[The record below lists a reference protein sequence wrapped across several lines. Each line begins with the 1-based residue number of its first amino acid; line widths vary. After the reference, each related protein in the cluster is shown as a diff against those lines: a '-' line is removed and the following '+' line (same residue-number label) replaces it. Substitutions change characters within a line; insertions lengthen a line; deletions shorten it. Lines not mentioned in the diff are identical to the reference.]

1 MSTNYNNPTKQ
12 QMVDFI
18 MANFETTPQD
28 DLTTLRG
35 IKNVLEKLIK
45 FREDRLIQQGI
56 DSDDFFDDDVYGEAT
71 EFLGYLNENRIN
83 NELEN
88 IQNTQNVSLATK
100 NKVPGEITDKIGSYI
115 VNTPENQSQMF
126 ETIKRFGGK
135 QKKSKRKVRRS
146 KKSRRSKRK
155 TRSSKR
161 KTRSSRRYARKKQRG
176 G

>member
-18 MANFETTPQD
+18 MANFETTTQD

-35 IKNVLEKLIK
+35 IKNVLEKLIE

-56 DSDDFFDDDVYGEAT
+56 DSDDFIDDDIYGEAA
-71 EFLGYLNENRIN
+71 EFLGYLKDSRIN

-88 IQNTQNVSLATK
+88 IQNTKNVRLATK
-100 NKVPGEITDKIGSYI
+100 NKVPREITDKIGSYI
-115 VNTPENQSQMF
+115 VNTPKNKSPMF

-135 QKKSKRKVRRS
+135 QKKSKRKT
-146 KKSRRSKRK
+146 RRSKRK
-155 TRSSKR
+155 TQRLKKTRRSKR
-161 KTRSSRRYARKKQRG
+161 TRSFKRYARKKQRG